1 MVKLMKM
8 ITGIYSTNVD
18 DKGRILL
25 PARMRQALQSQEL
38 VVLPGIDE
46 NHLMLMTPSYFEDRF
61 SQAVLSSDTA
71 MFDSGKR
78 SLIRRLIAPA
88 VYIDQDAS
96 GRINIPQNLREQF
109 SILAK
114 TEVKLVGTGY
124 SIDAPTSERAYTF
137 VCRSVETMKAI
148 DDTYKGFIST
158 TW

>member
-1 MVKLMKM
+1 MKM

-38 VVLPGIDE
+38 VVLPGLDE

-78 SLIRRLIAPA
+78 SLIRRLISPA
-88 VYIDQDAS
+88 IYIEQDAS
-96 GRINIPQNLREQF
+96 GRINIPQNLREKY
-109 SILAK
+109 SILTK
-114 TEVKLVGTGY
+114 SEVALVGTGY
-124 SIDAPTSERAYTF
+124 AIEVWNSEIYNKAMEEESESISSLADRL
-137 VCRSVETMKAI
+137 RSTM
-148 DDTYKGFIST
+148 
-158 TW
+158 

>member
-1 MVKLMKM
+1 M

-18 DKGRILL
+18 EKGRILL
-25 PARMRQALQSQEL
+25 PSRMRQALQSQEL
-38 VVLPGIDE
+38 VVLPGLDE

-71 MFDSGKR
+71 MFDSRKR

-88 VYIDQDAS
+88 VYIEQDAS

-124 SIDAPTSERAYTF
+124 SIEVWNSEIY
-137 VCRSVETMKAI
+137 SKAME
-148 DDTYKGFIST
+148 DERESLSSLADELKGSM
-158 TW
+158 